1 MPVVL
6 LSFTSQTVADPLNN
20 AIGRRGAVMVAAIS
34 KLTPPRPGLYWP
46 RLVNAPTFPL
56 VLIATP
62 IGMAVTQSW
71 QQFLAVRILFGI
83 SIGLKG
89 STVPVYSA
97 EVAPTVIRG
106 ALGQ

>member
-1 MPVVL
+1 M
-6 LSFTSQTVADPLNN
+6 ADPLNN

-62 IGMAVTQSW
+62 IGVAVTQSW
-71 QQFLAVRILFGI
+71 QQFLAVRSGPNPLRYQHRVEGVDGTGLFGR
-83 SIGLKG
+83 GG
-89 STVPVYSA
+89 SN
-97 EVAPTVIRG
+97 G
-106 ALGQ
+106 H